1 MMISSQRN
9 TYGVLMAR
17 GRLPVP
23 HLFRQVNPD
32 LLFSNIEIN
41 IARIS
46 RKRQAVS
53 RISQLQQDLS
63 YKLALSGT
71 Y

>member
-1 MMISSQRN
+1 VR
-9 TYGVLMAR
+9 
-17 GRLPVP
+17 
-23 HLFRQVNPD
+23 HLFRQVIPD

-41 IARIS
+41 IARIP

-63 YKLALSGT
+63 YKLTMFGIDLPSISFVT
-71 Y
+71 